1 MAYILIIDD
10 DVDFAL
16 SVANALRIKGH
27 ESHVE
32 TDHEQAIG
40 RMEERCP
47 DLVVL
52 DVMFPENNCG
62 GFELA
67 RAMRHHHESF
77 KNVPIL
83 MLTAV
88 NTQFP
93 MGFTSRD
100 IDKNWLPVTSYV
112 EKPIDLN
119 VLRQKVEML
128 LGQTDV

>member
-10 DVDFAL
+10 DLDFAL
-16 SVANALRIKGH
+16 SVANALRIQGH
-27 ESHVE
+27 EPQVE

-40 RMEERCP
+40 RMERRRP
-47 DLVVL
+47 DLVIL
-52 DVMFPENNCG
+52 DVMFPENSCG

-67 RAMRHHHESF
+67 RAMRHHHEGF
-77 KNVPIL
+77 KDVPIL

-93 MGFTSRD
+93 MGFGSRD

-119 VLRQKVEML
+119 VLRQKVEL
-128 LGQTDV
+128 LLHQAHI

>member
-10 DVDFAL
+10 DLDFAL
-16 SVANALRIKGH
+16 SVANALHAQGH
-27 ESHVE
+27 ESQVE
-32 TDHEQAIG
+32 TDFEQAIG
-40 RMEERCP
+40 RMEKHCP
-47 DLVVL
+47 DLVIL
-52 DVMFPENNCG
+52 DVMFPENKCG

-67 RAMRHHHESF
+67 RAMRHHHERF

-83 MLTAV
+83 MLTGM

-93 MGFTSRD
+93 MGFSSRD

-119 VLRQKVEML
+119 VLRQKVEIL
-128 LGQTDV
+128 LEQARV